1 MPGFPSQ
8 PQQTCNALNTPSKS
22 LHHPPCSPFTTGLP
36 VPEPIHHLGPRRW
49 HPSSSCTD
57 GPPPQEPLQQTR
69 QLRASSTCWRQLPV
83 SPQTSSGPAWGFGIP
98 QLGNARSAGFLP
110 DFQVLV
116 LLQLTGTYK
125 RRQGTFSGS
134 PGVWSI
140 QQCNN

>member
-36 VPEPIHHLGPRRW
+36 VPEPSITWDHGGGIQAAAARMVLQ
-49 HPSSSCTD
+49 
-57 GPPPQEPLQQTR
+57 PQEPLQQTQ
-69 QLRASSTCWRQLPV
+69 QLRASSTCWRQLPL

-134 PGVWSI
+134 PGVRSV